1 MKSITKY
8 SLAGVTTVLLAA
20 CGSSDSSKSSATTT
34 NATVIPT
41 ATTKPAT
48 TTTTKPAAT
57 PTTKPAV
64 TTTAPA
70 SASTAAAAEV
80 KLATTSLGMVLVD
93 ADGRT
98 LHLDSSDT
106 QNKPSTCE
114 QTCATTWPPLVAAKL
129 PTAGTSVTAGKLTLL
144 TRPDGTEQV
153 AYNGWPLYLYS
164 KDTKA
169 GDVTGEKIG
178 GFYAVDAAGAAV
190 GK

>member
-8 SLAGVTTVLLAA
+8 SLVGVTTVLLAA
-20 CGSSDSSKSSATTT
+20 CGSSDSTKSSATTPK
-34 NATVIPT
+34 ATVVPT

-48 TTTTKPAAT
+48 TPTTSAIT

-98 LHLDSSDT
+98 LYLDSNDT

-129 PTAGTSVTAGKLTLL
+129 PTAGTDLTAGKLTLMA
-144 TRPDGTEQV
+144 RPDGTEQV

-164 KDTKA
+164 KDIKA

-178 GFYAVDAAGAAV
+178 GFFAVDAAGAAV

>member
-1 MKSITKY
+1 
-8 SLAGVTTVLLAA
+8 VR
-20 CGSSDSSKSSATTT
+20 
-34 NATVIPT
+34 
-41 ATTKPAT
+41 
-48 TTTTKPAAT
+48 
-57 PTTKPAV
+57 
-64 TTTAPA
+64 TTAGT

-129 PTAGTSVTAGKLTLL
+129 PTAGTSLTAAKLTLL
-144 TRPDGTEQV
+144 ARPDGTEQV
-153 AYNGWPLYLYS
+153 AYNGWPLYLYA

>member
-20 CGSSDSSKSSATTT
+20 CGSSDSSKSSATTKP
-34 NATVIPT
+34 TVVPT

-48 TTTTKPAAT
+48 TPTTKPAAT

-80 KLATTSLGMVLVD
+80 KLATTSLGKVLVD

-98 LHLDSSDT
+98 LYLDSNDT

-114 QTCATTWPPLVAAKL
+114 QACATTWPPLVAAKL
-129 PTAGTSVTAGKLTLL
+129 PTAGTDLTAGKLTLM

-169 GDVTGEKIG
+169 GDVAGQKIG
-178 GFYAVDAAGAAV
+178 GFFAVDAAGAAV